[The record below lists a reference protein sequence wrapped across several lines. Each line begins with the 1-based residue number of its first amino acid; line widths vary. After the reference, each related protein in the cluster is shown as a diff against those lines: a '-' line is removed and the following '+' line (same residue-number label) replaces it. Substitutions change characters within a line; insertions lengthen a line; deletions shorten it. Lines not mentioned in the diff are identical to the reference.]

1 MFVYSVQSEYWRLDE
16 GVEKHESYGTYGHSL
31 PYSTVNHCMPLC
43 HAVTATFSRAWT
55 RRSRGEV
62 MMMMFIAICIS

>member
-1 MFVYSVQSEYWRLDE
+1 MTALSSGERGTARVIPLSSEEDE
-16 GVEKHESYGTYGHSL
+16 EAGKLEGYGTYGHSL

-55 RRSRGEV
+55 RQSR
-62 MMMMFIAICIS
+62 